1 MDKLE
6 EIENDFINSAIANG
20 YDKEKANKIW
30 TYLIKFA
37 SYGFNHSHS
46 IAYALVSYQ
55 LAYLKTYYPNQFYAC
70 LLSYN
75 PTGKV
80 ANYLAEAK
88 NNGIAI
94 LPPDIN
100 NSQVGFSIY
109 NNKIIFG
116 FASLKGIGSAG
127 IEKIITAR
135 KQATG

>member
-1 MDKLE
+1 ML
-6 EIENDFINSAIANG
+6 
-20 YDKEKANKIW
+20 
-30 TYLIKFA
+30 KFA

-75 PTGKV
+75 PTSKA

-88 NNGIAI
+88 NNGITS

-100 NSQVGFSIY
+100 HSQVGFSIY
-109 NNKIIFG
+109 DGKIIFG
-116 FASLKGIGSAG
+116 LGAIKGIGAAG
-127 IEKIITAR
+127 IEKVLVAR
-135 KQATG
+135 KEAKE